1 MTLKCRQK
9 KYHSDIK
16 MRQVAN
22 QRLRLENQRL
32 KAEMARKMNEMV
44 SHADSTR
51 NQGHIQL
58 YFDFKWPDQ
67 ILLVLEGQILI
78 SNDLAKGGE
87 SPNLSKSEQKEICSK
102 TLWTSFA
109 SKIKNS
115 KSKMTQK
122 WNGKRSS
129 ILFLN
134 QGFTCRLVRT
144 A

>member
-1 MTLKCRQK
+1 M
-9 KYHSDIK
+9 
-16 MRQVAN
+16 AN

-58 YFDFKWPDQ
+58 YFYLNWPNQ
-67 ILLVLEGQILI
+67 ILLVLEGQIVT

-87 SPNLSKSEQKEICSK
+87 SPNSSKSERKEICSK
-102 TLWTSFA
+102 TLWISFA

-115 KSKMTQK
+115 KLKMTQK
-122 WNGKRSS
+122 
-129 ILFLN
+129 
-134 QGFTCRLVRT
+134 
-144 A
+144 